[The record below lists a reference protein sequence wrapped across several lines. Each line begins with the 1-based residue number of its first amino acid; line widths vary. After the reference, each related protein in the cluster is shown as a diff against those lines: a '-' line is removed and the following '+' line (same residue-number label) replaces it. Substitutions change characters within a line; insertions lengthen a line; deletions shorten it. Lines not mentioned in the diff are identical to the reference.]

1 VARPNNT
8 SIAAR
13 RIGRASR
20 MAWTPTPSWRAA
32 VGTGGLLA
40 LLVMASSATSAA
52 QGAPGAAANGSPDGV
67 SIVQADI
74 QFMQG
79 MISHHAQALAMVSL
93 IPSRST
99 RQDVRLLGQRIAISQ
114 HDEIL
119 LMQHWLQDHQQAV
132 PTVDSQ
138 FVVRM
143 PGMTMAG
150 MNMGGM
156 QDSSKRWMMMPG
168 MLTDAEMAALAQA
181 TGPAFDRLLLEGM
194 IRHHEG
200 ALTMVSNLFHTP
212 GAGQA
217 PDVYAF
223 ASGVVADQTAEIA
236 RMQKMLAAT
245 PPSPSGRGD

>member
-1 VARPNNT
+1 VARANMT
-8 SIAAR
+8 TASDRGAR
-13 RIGRASR
+13 RGSVTRRISAPRLRVSAR
-20 MAWTPTPSWRAA
+20 MSGA
-32 VGTGGLLA
+32 VGVLLA
-40 LLVMASSATSAA
+40 ASSGTLAGQTGSSPNA
-52 QGAPGAAANGSPDGV
+52 SPDGV
-67 SIVQADI
+67 AIVPADI

-114 HDEIL
+114 HDEII
-119 LMQHWLQDHQQAV
+119 LMQHWLEDHQQVA

-143 PGMTMAG
+143 PGMTTAG
-150 MNMGGM
+150 MAMPGM
-156 QDSSKRWMMMPG
+156 QQDASKHWMMMPG
-168 MLTDAEMAALAQA
+168 MLTDDEMAALAKA
-181 TGPAFDRLLLEGM
+181 TGPEFDRLLLEGM
-194 IRHHEG
+194 IRHHQG
-200 ALTMVSNLFHTP
+200 AITMVSNLFHTP

-245 PPSPSGRGD
+245 PPGVSGRGD

>member
-1 VARPNNT
+1 MT
-8 SIAAR
+8 
-13 RIGRASR
+13 G
-20 MAWTPTPSWRAA
+20 MLA
-32 VGTGGLLA
+32 VLLA
-40 LLVMASSATSAA
+40 ASSGTLAA
-52 QGAPGAAANGSPDGV
+52 QAGSNPNASPDGV
-67 SIVQADI
+67 SIVPADI

-99 RQDVRLLGQRIAISQ
+99 RQDMHLLGQRIAISQ
-114 HDEIL
+114 HDEII
-119 LMQHWLQDHQQAV
+119 LMQHWLEDHRQTV

-143 PGMTMAG
+143 PGMPMAG
-150 MNMGGM
+150 MSMPGM
-156 QDSSKRWMMMPG
+156 QQDSSKHWMMMPG
-168 MLTDAEMAALAQA
+168 MLTDDEMAALAKA

-194 IRHHEG
+194 IRHHQG